1 MAKKPT
7 IKVKGTMRVKQ
18 TVKVGNKR
26 RTTTKTFHVQKLETG
41 PGSYA
46 RGLPMPIRFSRDS
59 LARKVFLTIR

>member
-26 RTTTKTFHVQKLETG
+26 RTTTKTFHV
-41 PGSYA
+41 
-46 RGLPMPIRFSRDS
+46 
-59 LARKVFLTIR
+59 